1 MPQIL
6 NGLKKNE
13 FIFLLQPQYELNT
26 RKIIGA
32 EALVRWN
39 HPALGEISPAVFI
52 PVLENNG
59 YITKLDQKIWEDV
72 CAMIRRWIDEGIK
85 PLAISINVTKTDLL
99 AMDVVEIFDELLKK
113 YRIPPK
119 YLNIDIA
126 ENAYKEVYGIVS
138 EVEKSLQ
145 QKGFRIALD
154 GFDGDYMGLHSV
166 GEIGADVLKLDLRS
180 LNKEKKSGSVQDVF
194 DRAKTLRLTLTAE
207 GIESMEQLSLLRKC
221 GCTEGQG
228 YVFSRPLSIEEFEN
242 PKGRTGCMR
251 RRRKD
256 QNGEYNY
263 WQPATDM
270 MTGLVFVLMLIVA
283 LLGLYL
289 LSDYTGYKY
298 DETEGVEET
307 TAQETRPDDDGWS
320 WKEYKGN
327 GDHEDVGDG
336 AGDGGGS
343 GQEQP
348 IIQTGG
354 GGYGDEGIKSAVF
367 TELVDDETDR
377 IIPDEGVRFELYRTD
392 WGLQN
397 GMGALQILNT
407 YYPEKISYREYE
419 TTEEG
424 VFYLPEKS
432 TRRLFLPGIK

>member
-1 MPQIL
+1 MDREMGIFLEVFHRVILPTTQEQERYRSRRETRQIMDLLDRLPKKDDYLASGMGATADSAIGNERLLMPQIL

-72 CAMIRRWIDEGIK
+72 CAMIRRWIDEGVK

-145 QKGFRIALD
+145 QKGFRIVLD

-228 YVFSRPLSIEEFEN
+228 YVFSRPLSIEEFE
-242 PKGRTGCMR
+242 KIL
-251 RRRKD
+251 K
-256 QNGEYNY
+256 
-263 WQPATDM
+263 
-270 MTGLVFVLMLIVA
+270 
-283 LLGLYL
+283 
-289 LSDYTGYKY
+289 
-298 DETEGVEET
+298 
-307 TAQETRPDDDGWS
+307 
-320 WKEYKGN
+320 
-327 GDHEDVGDG
+327 VGQD
-336 AGDGGGS
+336 A
-343 GQEQP
+343 
-348 IIQTGG
+348 
-354 GGYGDEGIKSAVF
+354 
-367 TELVDDETDR
+367 
-377 IIPDEGVRFELYRTD
+377 
-392 WGLQN
+392 
-397 GMGALQILNT
+397 
-407 YYPEKISYREYE
+407 
-419 TTEEG
+419 
-424 VFYLPEKS
+424 
-432 TRRLFLPGIK
+432 